1 MKYTLPFIRFRRL
14 GCALLALLTFGA
26 LLLHPGMVLKAHSAD
41 KTVAIPSPA
50 DYFGDVDDT
59 DSGKNN
65 TAYYFEGYRTF
76 PGTKV
81 EKYVKALKKAGL
93 TTTDKS
99 DSSII
104 DLKYNG
110 DKKVQIS
117 WDKSNQWIRVNVVK
131 PLSVSASTT
140 NTKDDTADTLIKNAD
155 GQIIIPDPQEYFGTF
170 DRTIKGGSRTVYHC
184 NGYSSYPSS
193 KMESFVKAL
202 KEVGLTGGEIVRQDN
217 GDMLAQ
223 FYLDD
228 SNSISI
234 RWYKKD
240 QYVWFNVSN
249 ELSFTTDSSSG
260 DPSILDIIED
270 IFGKYDK
277 MEEHFDDD
285 SFYTLYS
292 FYVSSYPTGK
302 VNNFVNKLKDLGLQ
316 EVMKYDRSDGRKC
329 YEYQW
334 ENEVLIKIWNYPQ
347 KKKDDTFM
355 IGVFWDILKNS
366 GIFDSTDVPSDPV
379 PVPPPNG
386 TVECGT
392 CRGRRY
398 CQECGGKG
406 EEKKPL
412 IGQPGVYTTKTCG
425 TCHGL
430 KICPT
435 CEGYGWVRG

>member
-41 KTVAIPSPA
+41 MTVAIPSPA

-99 DSSII
+99 DSSVI

-140 NTKDDTADTLIKNAD
+140 NTKDDPADTLIKNAD

-228 SNSISI
+228 SNCISI

-260 DPSILDIIED
+260 DPSIIDFLENC
-270 IFGKYDK
+270 FGMPYKTSYD
-277 MEEHFDDD
+277 EENYTTYLFFKSSSTFPQSQFD
-285 SFYTLYS
+285 
-292 FYVSSYPTGK
+292 
-302 VNNFVNKLKDLGLQ
+302 KLKSAAEEYNLEFSSAGFRNSTRVSIDSG
-316 EVMKYDRSDGRKC
+316 DGGSLIWGYWFKNQSEIRMDIKW
-329 YEYQW
+329 EY
-334 ENEVLIKIWNYPQ
+334 V
-347 KKKDDTFM
+347 KKSGKFDT
-355 IGVFWDILKNS
+355 GDIP
-366 GIFDSTDVPSDPV
+366 DE
-379 PVPPPNG
+379 PVPP
-386 TVECGT
+386 
-392 CRGRRY
+392 RRLL
-398 CQECGGKG
+398 E
-406 EEKKPL
+406 
-412 IGQPGVYTTKTCG
+412 
-425 TCHGL
+425 
-430 KICPT
+430 
-435 CEGYGWVRG
+435 R